1 MLASYPGL
9 FPLVACE
16 LTLKAIMTRL
26 IVNLR
31 LATTKRVSLGA
42 SPLAFS
48 SFAVTNEV
56 SSWAGYE
63 VMRYFSY
70 RVQAP
75 RCLGPGAL
83 GLALGLGNE
92 KALRRD
98 RRPMALEVP

>member
-1 MLASYPGL
+1 MRLRGL
-9 FPLVACE
+9 GSSARGVPDARLSPYLPLVLRGAE
-16 LTLKAIMTRL
+16 LR
-26 IVNLR
+26 VPR

-70 RVQAP
+70 RVQAG
-75 RCLGPGAL
+75 RGSRGDVL
-83 GLALGLGNE
+83 LARWLLKGVG
-92 KALRRD
+92 
-98 RRPMALEVP
+98 V